1 MTYTD
6 ADRRAFNHADSIPK
20 QAGTPISSTTRYLS
34 GAAYVD
40 QKYAEVVIDEMV
52 GQSHRAVAPALG
64 YDLVTI
70 VRHCFRAQRLWLRQ
84 NALLTVVLVLGAV
97 FFTAPTVTLFVVCLL
112 GYLFLPD
119 RARVHSRGRV
129 SWQLIVGLIVV
140 VVIGGCLF
148 GPAAPL
154 LSVLKSGS
162 FSASDFGSSAGSA
175 TSGDS
180 GGSVAK
186 YLLGLLVVA
195 VALLA
200 VLTLHRYRMIEIITG
215 DLARG
220 RPAGMLRPE
229 AREVEHRLG
238 FIEAAQA
245 GNIVLHAD
253 FEPFVGAGERLNAW
267 SVATE
272 LRAAQ
277 PFEAGRHFG
286 AEPAFAAE
294 PGAER
299 RSRVDIDANDLM
311 HHLRQRLAAMRGR
324 DLPDPARITGLQ
336 LRDQVISSGTRW
348 HDYPL
353 IDERTRLPYSFAG
366 TDTVEAIIRSPQT
379 SARHFLRVSVGAPD
393 RAAVGSDGRTIMPAE
408 HQSVVSSTFIHVA
421 VEGGLLYVELVQTVL
436 GPIRQA
442 YLDID
447 RYAASDD
454 RLGPA
459 AGEAFRRFLGDVAV
473 APFRMVRALYRRVT
487 LVGAMH
493 RADREAAAE
502 PVYDFGSR
510 LDVRQYASRPAF
522 ANYLQGL
529 DAEKYTR
536 LIDKRVT
543 EAIDDYLTSQGVD
556 SSDFV
561 AKANQY
567 QYNNTAIVKG
577 DVNGSIAV
585 GMGAKAMQTGV
596 TVTTGQVP
604 GGGK

>member
-1 MTYTD
+1 VDGDEGYQRMTYTS
-6 ADRRAFNHADSIPK
+6 AEQRAFRHADGIPK
-20 QAGTPISSTTRYLS
+20 QAGTPVSSTTRYLS

-40 QKYAEVVIDEMV
+40 QKYAEIVIDEMI
-52 GQSHRAVAPALG
+52 GQSHRAVAPTLG
-64 YDLVTI
+64 FDLVTI

-84 NALLTVVLVLGAV
+84 NALLTAILLLGAY
-97 FFTAPTVTLFVVCLL
+97 FLTAPTVTLFVVCLL
-112 GYLFLPD
+112 AYLFLPD
-119 RARVHSRGRV
+119 STRARAKGRPG
-129 SWQLIVGLIVV
+129 WQVV
-140 VVIGGCLF
+140 VGVAVVAGLGLCLL
-148 GPAAPL
+148 GPLATL

-162 FSASDFGSSAGSA
+162 FSSSGLGSSVDSPAG
-175 TSGDS
+175 GGS
-180 GGSVAK
+180 GGTAK
-186 YLLGLLVVA
+186 FLLGLLALVIALMVV
-195 VALLA
+195 LA
-200 VLTLHRYRMIEIITG
+200 VHRYRMIAIITS

-220 RPAGMLRPE
+220 KPAGGRRPE
-229 AREVEHRLG
+229 AREVEHRLR

-245 GNIVLHAD
+245 GNIVLHAG

-277 PFEAGRHFG
+277 PSGTQLSG
-286 AEPAFAAE
+286 ADP
-294 PGAER
+294 
-299 RSRVDIDANDLM
+299 RSRVDIDPNDLM
-311 HHLRQRLAAMRGR
+311 RYLRQRLAAMRGR
-324 DLPDPARITGLQ
+324 DLPDSARIAGLQ
-336 LRDQVISSGTRW
+336 MRDQVVSSGTRW
-348 HDYPL
+348 HDFPL
-353 IDERTRLPYSFAG
+353 IDERTRLPYSFADA
-366 TDTVEAIIRSPQT
+366 DTVEAIIRSPQT

-408 HQSVVSSTFIHVA
+408 HQSVISSTFIHVA
-421 VEGGLLYVELVQTVL
+421 VEGGLLYVELVATVL

-447 RYAASDD
+447 RYSARDD

-459 AGEAFRRFLGDVAV
+459 VGEAFRRFLGDVAV
-473 APFRMVRALYRRVT
+473 APFRLVRALYRRFT
-487 LVGAMH
+487 LVGTMH
-493 RADREAAAE
+493 RADREAADE

-510 LDVRQYASRPAF
+510 LDVRELASRPSY

-543 EAIDDYLTSQGVD
+543 EAIDDYLVAQGVD

-561 AKANQY
+561 AKANYY
-567 QYNNTAIVKG
+567 QYNNTAHVAG

-596 TVTTGQVP
+596 TVTTGQVR